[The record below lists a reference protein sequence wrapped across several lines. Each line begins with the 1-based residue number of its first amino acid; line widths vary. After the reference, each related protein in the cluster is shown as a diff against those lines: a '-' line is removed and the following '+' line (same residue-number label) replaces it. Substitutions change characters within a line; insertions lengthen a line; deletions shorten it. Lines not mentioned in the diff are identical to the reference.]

1 MINITSISWHW
12 PVSEARHTLTYHK
25 VSEARHTLMYH
36 KWISDIEP
44 VSWFSWIFNSTSVWA
59 SSTLANYTL
68 GGNDWKPLSCLFRG
82 FNSFSSWLTFSITLT
97 SSECSIVESFP
108 PSLLSNFSMSL
119 WYWILFFMGEYS
131 SECPSRGGSI
141 ISFFW
146 QIQKNKDFLAI
157 LFLIFLGIFQLF
169 HLFFGWF
176 QVGGKNDFS

>member
-1 MINITSISWHW
+1 MKPSHGWPYFLVSSWWWQPTTKSWDDVVYKLYWYTNRSFMINITSISWHW

-131 SECPSRGGSI
+131 SECPGRGGV
-141 ISFFW
+141 
-146 QIQKNKDFLAI
+146 A
-157 LFLIFLGIFQLF
+157 
-169 HLFFGWF
+169 
-176 QVGGKNDFS
+176 